1 MEPACLT
8 AVLALLC
15 MQHIRLLGF
24 VPRDEVVVLYS
35 CFDLVLFTSFFES
48 FGIVNLVGTRSRP
61 MLW

>member
-1 MEPACLT
+1 M
-8 AVLALLC
+8 LALLC